1 MKYTVE
7 NWIDETVNV
16 GGGDRPTFL
25 VLNRYD
31 LEMHNKED
39 DRTSLIFTS
48 SSEVTAQITRVYYI
62 DKFGRE
68 QNLEKRYPDNPND
81 NEWGYCRQHIIRS
94 SSVTERSLVTTCRL
108 RNVTRSDNNPQGFLI
123 ESFTIIENRDIGQY
137 ER

>member
-1 MKYTVE
+1 MPRSGKSLHTGAVDGFEIYRGE
-7 NWIDETVNV
+7 LIDETVNV

-62 DKFGRE
+62 DKFGR
-68 QNLEKRYPDNPND
+68 NRTWRKDTL
-81 NEWGYCRQHIIRS
+81 II
-94 SSVTERSLVTTCRL
+94 
-108 RNVTRSDNNPQGFLI
+108 Q
-123 ESFTIIENRDIGQY
+123 TITNGE
-137 ER
+137 